1 MSEEKMIEE
10 IKRDLEKAVREL
22 LGEAKLNS
30 GDILVAGCSTSEVA
44 GHNIGTASSEKL
56 GSAIFDTVY
65 SILKQKGIYLAA
77 QCCEHLNRAII
88 IPREAAAARGLETVN
103 VVPHPK
109 AGGSFATA
117 AYNAFENPVAVE
129 AIKADAGM
137 DIGNTLIGM
146 HLKSVAIPL
155 RLSVS
160 SIGKA
165 CLVCAKTRPKY
176 IGGSRACYDER
187 MT

>member
-1 MSEEKMIEE
+1 MIEE

-77 QCCEHLNRAII
+77 QCCEHLNRDNH
-88 IPREAAAARGLETVN
+88 PGGRGARTETVN
-103 VVPHPK
+103 VVPHPRR
-109 AGGSFATA
+109 A
-117 AYNAFENPVAVE
+117 ARSRPG
-129 AIKADAGM
+129 IQRSKRSPS
-137 DIGNTLIGM
+137 GN
-146 HLKSVAIPL
+146 
-155 RLSVS
+155 
-160 SIGKA
+160 
-165 CLVCAKTRPKY
+165 
-176 IGGSRACYDER
+176 
-187 MT
+187 